1 MLRLGGHF
9 SPGLS
14 GTLRQ
19 EVPDSDA
26 VTFPGNPA
34 GLEGVPGTSGCPSTC
49 VIALLGPPPISSVAG
64 ELRHPG
70 NGKSMQRLTKQR
82 PQVDTR
88 LCLELGGGGDSGGCQ
103 PAGCGVWAQ
112 GGTHRTGHI
121 QSGQLSGHRLDCLNP
136 PLGGCHI
143 LDLVPH
149 LESGGVTTERGW

>member
-14 GTLRQ
+14 STLRQ

-64 ELRHPG
+64 ELRHPE
-70 NGKSMQRLTKQR
+70 NGKSTQRLTKQR
-82 PQVDTR
+82 LRGPR
-88 LCLELGGGGDSGGCQ
+88 LGGPKWTPDSVLSWE
-103 PAGCGVWAQ
+103 GVVTLEDA
-112 GGTHRTGHI
+112 
-121 QSGQLSGHRLDCLNP
+121 SL
-136 PLGGCHI
+136 LGVVFG
-143 LDLVPH
+143 LRVAP
-149 LESGGVTTERGW
+149 TELAISSQAS